1 MRYTMKKFVSFAILV
16 LSLVSFSNC
25 AKDEE
30 NLSGTINGIVTEYAS
45 SNTPIAGATV
55 TINGKGFSKT
65 TGSDGRFE
73 FTGLE
78 PGTYTIAVK
87 ANNYQAN
94 TKQVTVYAGQ
104 KANCDIQLEV
114 EKISVDISPVNLVFD
129 KTVDMLSFTITN
141 QSNRDLTYNIAS
153 YVQELEVS
161 PMIGSVKAKGQQAI
175 SVKVINRSSVKKTV
189 NGQIIV
195 NVGNDSYQVNVTVN
209 GTEEQQTTGGVMGV
223 ITDYANANAPIAGAT
238 VTLASTGESKTTGSD
253 GRYEFTELT
262 PGVYTITV
270 SANDYEGAKKD
281 VNIEAAKT
289 ATCDFQLQKGA
300 TNVEVTPQ
308 NLTYASDV
316 EQLSFTI
323 KNGSS
328 STQQYTLSNIPE
340 FVSVS
345 SSTGMISSKGS
356 EAITVTVQNRKQIKE
371 RKNAQLKVTVGNN
384 AFIVNI
390 TVEPYQS
397 ETVNVDITPTT
408 LNFDKD
414 TEQLTFTITNKNNRT
429 LNYEISSDL
438 SILTVSPTKG
448 TLKEKGQNT
457 ITVNIQDRQKVD
469 ANKVGRLTVSIEENT
484 YVVTV
489 NVAKY
494 DIDVTL
500 SPQSLSFNNDTEQQI
515 LSITNNNAQALSYTI
530 SSDLSD
536 LLTITPNNGNIS
548 GKEKKDITVRVKD
561 RKNISSDKSGLLTV
575 SIGGKTLTANVYI
588 SKAQTDASVSPLSLS
603 FDKATDQLSF
613 TITNNNIWPND
624 YTISSGLNILT
635 ITPSSGTLSAKGQQ
649 TVKVKVNDRTN
660 VTTEQNGK
668 LSVTIGESTFTID
681 VKVLKFEQTPS
692 DDGSNVTRGLQAY
705 YNFDDGTANDSRNGY
720 NGSFNGGTVIT
731 DTPNGQGKAL
741 FLKKG
746 EYINM
751 PYAPL
756 DGKKNYSVSF
766 WVKDFGAGYLIKS
779 YDKYAYGPS
788 VQITEGMNLRIYTG
802 YSNNSYNYF
811 TFNTNLS
818 NYQSEKWTMITI
830 VTSTEGTSSTGTS
843 RFYINGKRINIGTSY
858 TDNNSGAKS
867 MSIGDISADPLKVD
881 NVRLYSVML
890 TDEEVLNIYNYEK

>member
-1 MRYTMKKFVSFAILV
+1 MRKLFTLLVCIIGLAIIT
-16 LSLVSFSNC
+16 SC
-25 AKDEE
+25 AKDEQ
-30 NLSGTINGIVTEYAS
+30 NLSGTISGIVTEYAS
-45 SNTPIAGATV
+45 SNSPIAGATV
-55 TINGKGFSKT
+55 TLNGKGLSKT

-78 PGTYTIAVK
+78 PGTYTISVK

-161 PMIGSVKAKGQQAI
+161 PILGSIKAKGQQAI
-175 SVKVINRSSVKKTV
+175 SVKVTNRSSVKKTV

-195 NVGNDSYQVNVTVN
+195 NVGSDSYQVNVTIN
-209 GTEEQQTTGGVMGV
+209 GTEEQQTTGNVMGT
-223 ITDYANANAPIAGAT
+223 ISDYANANAPIAGAT
-238 VTLASTGESKTTGSD
+238 VTLASSGQSKTTGSD
-253 GRYEFTELT
+253 GRYEFKDLT
-262 PGVYTITV
+262 PGTYTITV
-270 SANDYEGAKKD
+270 SANEYEGGKKD
-281 VNIEAAKT
+281 VVVEAGKT

-328 STQQYTLSNIPE
+328 STQQYTISNIPD

-345 SSTGMISSKGS
+345 SSTGMISAKGS
-356 EAITVTVQNRKQIKE
+356 EAVTVTVLNRSQIKDK
-371 RKNAQLKVTVGNN
+371 KNAQIKVTVGNN

-397 ETVNVDITPTT
+397 ESVNVDITPMT
-408 LNFDKD
+408 LNFDKN
-414 TEQLTFTITNKNNRT
+414 TEQLTFTITSKNNRA
-429 LNYEISSDL
+429 LNYEITNDL
-438 SILTVSPTKG
+438 SIITVSPTKG

-457 ITVNIQDRQKVD
+457 ITVNVQDRQKVD
-469 ANKVGRLTVSIEENT
+469 VDRVGKLTIDIEGNT

-500 SPQSLSFNNDTEQQI
+500 SPQSLSFNNDTEQQT
-515 LSITNNNAQALSYTI
+515 LSVSNNNAQTLSYTI
-530 SSDLSD
+530 SSDLAD
-536 LLTITPNNGNIS
+536 VLTITPYNGNINA
-548 GKEKKDITVRVKD
+548 KEKKDIIVKVKD
-561 RKNISSDKSGLLTV
+561 RKNISADKNGLLSV
-575 SIGGKTLTANVYI
+575 NVGGKTITANVYI
-588 SKAQTDASVSPLSLS
+588 SKAQTNASVTPLSLS

-624 YTISSGLNILT
+624 YTISSDLNNLT
-635 ITPSSGTLSAKGQQ
+635 ITPSSSSLSAKSQQ
-649 TVKVKVNDRTN
+649 TVTVKVNDRTN

-681 VKVLKFEQTPS
+681 VKILKYEQTPS

-731 DTPNGQGKAL
+731 DTPDGKGKSL

-746 EYINM
+746 EYINI

-802 YSNNSYNYF
+802 YSENSYNYF
-811 TFNTNLS
+811 TFNTSLS

-830 VTSTEGTSSTGTS
+830 VTSTEGTSSSGTN

-858 TDNNSGAKS
+858 TNNNSGAKS
-867 MSIGDISADPLKVD
+867 MSIGDKSADPIKVD
-881 NVRLYSVML
+881 NIRFYSVSL
-890 TDEEVLNIYNYEK
+890 TDDEVLNIYNYEK

>member
-1 MRYTMKKFVSFAILV
+1 MKKFATLFICIVCLLV
-16 LSLVSFSNC
+16 IISC
-25 AKDEE
+25 AKDEQ
-30 NLSGTINGIVTEYAS
+30 NLSGTISGIVTEYAS

-55 TINGKGFSKT
+55 TINGKGLSKT
-65 TGSDGRFE
+65 TGNDGRFE

-87 ANNYQAN
+87 ANSYQAN

-104 KANCDIQLEV
+104 KANCDIQLEF
-114 EKISVDISPVNLVFD
+114 EKISVDISPVNLIFD

-161 PMIGSVKAKGQQAI
+161 PMMGSIKAKGQQAI
-175 SVKVINRSSVKKTV
+175 SVKVSNRSSVKKTV

-195 NVGNDSYQVNVTVN
+195 NVGGDSYQVNVTVN
-209 GTEEQQTTGGVMGV
+209 GTEEQQTTGGVMGI

-253 GRYEFTELT
+253 GRYEFNELT

-289 ATCDFQLQKGA
+289 ATCDFQLQKGS
-300 TNVEVTPQ
+300 TNVEVIPQ

-371 RKNAQLKVTVGNN
+371 RKNAQLKVTVGND

-414 TEQLTFTITNKNNRT
+414 TEQLTFTITSKNNRT
-429 LNYEISSDL
+429 LNYEISNDL
-438 SILTVSPTKG
+438 SIITVSPIKG

-457 ITVNIQDRQKVD
+457 ITVNVQDRQKVD
-469 ANKVGRLTVSIEENT
+469 VDRVGKLTVGIEGNT

-494 DIDVTL
+494 DVDISL
-500 SPQSLSFNNDTEQQI
+500 SPQTLSFNNDTEQQI
-515 LSITNNNAQALSYTI
+515 VSIINNNAQKFDYSI

-536 LLTITPNNGNIS
+536 VLTISPSNGNIS
-548 GKEKKDITVRVKD
+548 GKDKKDITVKVKD

-575 SIGGKTLTANVYI
+575 NVGGKTLTANVFI
-588 SKAQTDASVSPLSLS
+588 SKAQTNASVSPLSLS

-613 TITNNNIWPND
+613 TITNNNIWANE
-624 YTISSGLNILT
+624 YSVTSSLNYLT
-635 ITPSSGTLSAKGQQ
+635 LTPASGSVSAKGQQ
-649 TVKVKVNDRTN
+649 SIIVKVNDRQSITTDQTGKVTVN
-660 VTTEQNGK
+660 VNGTTYNVDVNISK
-668 LSVTIGESTFTID
+668 YEST
-681 VKVLKFEQTPS
+681 PS
-692 DDGSNVTRGLQAY
+692 GGGDVTRGLQAY
-705 YNFDDGTANDSRNGY
+705 YSFNDGTADDSRNGY
-720 NGSFNGGTVIT
+720 NGIFNGGTLIT
-731 DTPNGQGKAL
+731 DTPNGNGKAL
-741 FLKKG
+741 YLKST
-746 EYINM
+746 EYVNI

-756 DGKKNYSVSF
+756 NGKKNYSVSF

-779 YDKYAYGPS
+779 YDRYAYGPS
-788 VQITEGMNLRIYTG
+788 VQITEGMNLRVYTG
-802 YSNNSYNYF
+802 YSENSSNYF
-811 TFNTNLS
+811 TFNTSLS
-818 NYQSEKWTMITI
+818 NYQSEKWTMVTI

-843 RFYINGKRINIGTSY
+843 RFYINGKRVNIGTSY
-858 TDNNSGAKS
+858 TNSNSGAKS
-867 MSIGDISADPLKVD
+867 MSIGDKSADPLKID
-881 NVRLYSVML
+881 NVRLYSVAL
-890 TDEEVLNIYNYEK
+890 TDDEVLNIYNYEK

>member
-1 MRYTMKKFVSFAILV
+1 MRKLFTLLVCIIVLAIIT
-16 LSLVSFSNC
+16 SC
-25 AKDEE
+25 AKDEQ
-30 NLSGTINGIVTEYAS
+30 NLSGTISGIVTEYAS
-45 SNTPIAGATV
+45 SNSPIAGATV
-55 TINGKGFSKT
+55 TLNGKGLSKT

-78 PGTYTIAVK
+78 PGTYTISVK

-161 PMIGSVKAKGQQAI
+161 PILGSIKAKGQQAI
-175 SVKVINRSSVKKTV
+175 SVKVTNRSSVKKTV

-195 NVGNDSYQVNVTVN
+195 NVGSDSYQVNVTIN
-209 GTEEQQTTGGVMGV
+209 GTEEQQTTGNVMGT
-223 ITDYANANAPIAGAT
+223 ISDYANANAPIAGAT
-238 VTLASTGESKTTGSD
+238 VTLASSGQSKTTGSD
-253 GRYEFTELT
+253 GRYEFKDLT
-262 PGVYTITV
+262 PGTYTITV
-270 SANDYEGAKKD
+270 SANEYEGGQKD
-281 VNIEAAKT
+281 VVVEAGKT

-328 STQQYTLSNIPE
+328 STQQYTISNIPD

-345 SSTGMISSKGS
+345 SSTGMISAKGS
-356 EAITVTVQNRKQIKE
+356 EAVTVTVLNRNQIKDK
-371 RKNAQLKVTVGNN
+371 KNAQIKVTVGNN

-397 ETVNVDITPTT
+397 ESVNVEITPTT
-408 LNFDKD
+408 LNFDKN
-414 TEQLTFTITNKNNRT
+414 TEQLTFTITSKNNRA
-429 LNYEISSDL
+429 LNYEITNDL
-438 SILTVSPTKG
+438 SIITVSPTKG

-457 ITVNIQDRQKVD
+457 ITVNVQDRQKVD
-469 ANKVGRLTVSIEENT
+469 VDRVGKLTIDIEGNT

-500 SPQSLSFNNDTEQQI
+500 SPLSLSFNNDTEQQI
-515 LSITNNNAQALSYTI
+515 LSISNNNAQTLSYTI
-530 SSDLSD
+530 SSDLAD
-536 LLTITPNNGNIS
+536 VLTISPNNGNINA
-548 GKEKKDITVRVKD
+548 KEQKDIIVKVKD
-561 RKNISSDKSGLLTV
+561 RKNIPADKTGLLSV
-575 SIGGKTLTANVYI
+575 NVGGKTLTANVFI
-588 SKAQTDASVSPLSLS
+588 SKAQTNASVSPLSLS

-624 YTISSGLNILT
+624 YTISSDLNNLT
-635 ITPSSGTLSAKGQQ
+635 ITPSSSTLSAKDQQ
-649 TVKVKVNDRTN
+649 TVTVKVNDRTN
-660 VTTEQNGK
+660 ITTEQNGK
-668 LSVTIGESTFTID
+668 LSVIIGESTFTID
-681 VKVLKFEQTPS
+681 VKVLKYEQTPS
-692 DDGSNVTRGLQAY
+692 DEGSNVTRGLQAY

-720 NGSFNGGTVIT
+720 NGSFNGGTVIS
-731 DTPNGQGKAL
+731 DTPDGKGKAL

-746 EYINM
+746 EYINI

-802 YSNNSYNYF
+802 YSENSYNYF
-811 TFNTNLS
+811 TFNTILS

-830 VTSTEGTSSTGTS
+830 VTSTEGTSSSGTN

-858 TDNNSGAKS
+858 TNNNSGAKS
-867 MSIGDISADPLKVD
+867 MSIGDKSADPLKVD
-881 NVRLYSVML
+881 NVRFYSVSL
-890 TDEEVLNIYNYEK
+890 TDDEVLNIYNYEK